1 MINMDFNLREGLQ
14 GKVERIVEEKDTA
27 LSFGSGGVTVF
38 ATPMMVGMME
48 NASLKA
54 VDKFLPEGYTTVGTH
69 LDVSHMAATPVGMK
83 VRAQSKLVKI
93 EGKALTFR
101 VEVYDKV
108 EKVGEGT
115 HRRFIVP
122 LEKFIS
128 RCNSKLEK

>member
-1 MINMDFNLREGLQ
+1 MVKMDFNLKEGLK
-14 GKVERIVEEKDTA
+14 GKAEMEVTSKDTA
-27 LSFGSGGVTVF
+27 LSFGSGAVEVF
-38 ATPMMVGMME
+38 ATPIMVGLME

-54 VDKFLPEGYTTVGTH
+54 VDELLPEDYTTVGTH
-69 LDVSHMAATPVGMK
+69 LDISHISATPVGMK
-83 VRAQSKLVKI
+83 VTAQAELIKI
-93 EGKALTFR
+93 EGKALTFK

>member
-1 MINMDFNLREGLQ
+1 MDFNLKEGLQ

-93 EGKALTFR
+93 EGKALTFK
-101 VEVYDKV
+101 VEVYDEV

-115 HRRFIVP
+115 HQRFIVP
-122 LEKFIS
+122 SEKFLEK
-128 RCNSKLEK
+128 CNGKLEK